1 MDEIVKILMRR
12 DNITENEARNLIEGC
27 RAEIQDALAN
37 NYLYSYYSIYDAVSD
52 IIADWLG
59 LEPDYLEYLL

>member
-1 MDEIVKILMRR
+1 MDEIIKILMRR
-12 DNITENEARNLIEGC
+12 DGITENEARNLIEGC
-27 RAEIQDALAN
+27 REKIQDALAN
-37 NYLYSYYSIYDAVSD
+37 NYLYSYYSLYDEVSD

>member
-1 MDEIVKILMRR
+1 MDEIIKILMQR
-12 DNITENEARNLIEGC
+12 DGITENEARNLIEGC
-27 RAEIQDALAN
+27 RAEIQDLLAHSD
-37 NYLYSYYSIYDAVSD
+37 LYSSYSFYDEVSN